1 MCKEGHNTGEKATTL
16 CGTPTYMAPE
26 ILQINK
32 KIIEN
37 EDIEDEIEGYSYAV
51 DWWALGILLFEML
64 AGKNPFHQIINNPD
78 IPDEEGEKYL
88 FQKIIEDT
96 PIRMPRF
103 LRNNATSILKGF
115 LNKNP
120 VERLGSP
127 PESGFSDIMSHRF
140 FKDINWEMLEQKQ
153 VNPPYKPILESD
165 RDCNN
170 FLPEY
175 TDEPV
180 MFTPPDDQSAIEAID
195 QTEFEGFEYVNP
207 LLMSAAEIVD

>member
-1 MCKEGHNTGEKATTL
+1 MCKEGHNTGKKATTL

-26 ILQINK
+26 IIQINK

-37 EDIEDEIEGYSYAV
+37 EDEVEDEIEGYSYAV

-64 AGKNPFHQIINNPD
+64 VGQNPFHRIINDPD
-78 IPDEEGEKYL
+78 QENEEYL

-96 PIRMPRF
+96 PIRLPRF
-103 LRNNATSILKGF
+103 LRMPAISILKGF

-120 VERLGSP
+120 IERLGSP
-127 PESGFSDIMSHRF
+127 PESGFSDIMSQKF
-140 FKDINWEMLEQKQ
+140 FKNIDWEMLEQKQ
-153 VNPPYKPILESD
+153 VNPPYKPNLKSD
-165 RDCNN
+165 RDWNN
-170 FLPEY
+170 FPSEY

-180 MFTPPDDQSAIEAID
+180 QFTPPDDESAIDAID

-207 LLMSAAEIVD
+207 LLMSAAEVV